1 MGLVWHDETPE
12 SAWGVGAT
20 GAMGSPRVPDSDPPS
35 SGLLAKVS
43 LDKSLYP
50 TH

>member
-1 MGLVWHDETPE
+1 MELVWHDEPQV
-12 SAWGVGAT
+12 SAWGVDAT
-20 GAMGSPRVPDSDPPS
+20 GAMGSSRVPDSDPSS

-50 TH
+50 TY